1 MYFVKTT
8 HYGQLHLNKRQ
19 KLILNQ
25 HHQQQLGLFTS
36 KQRYW
41 SN

>member
-25 HHQQQLGLFTS
+25 QTS
-36 KQRYW
+36 STTVRSVYK
-41 SN
+41 